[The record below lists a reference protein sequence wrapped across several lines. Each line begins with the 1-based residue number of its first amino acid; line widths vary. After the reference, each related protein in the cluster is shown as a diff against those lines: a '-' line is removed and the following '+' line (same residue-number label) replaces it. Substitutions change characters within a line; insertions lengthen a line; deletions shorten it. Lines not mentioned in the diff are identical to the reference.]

1 MENKRWLPRAEAA
14 FLSRGRIPMPQ
25 FAERAAGFAL
35 NFANP
40 FATAFFNP
48 HRTVFAQLWPHLKKP
63 QALKEQFA

>member
-1 MENKRWLPRAEAA
+1 
-14 FLSRGRIPMPQ
+14 MPQ